1 MKSTLCLTISTI
13 LHFRAFLPVQLLTMT
28 NKLLYLS
35 ITAAGLEE
43 NCRWNIQ
50 TIFLK
55 LLLSTLFLEFGKSL
69 LIEEGCF
76 WSLHSFPTRRSSDL
90 GCFWSLQKHP
100 VKSFTV
106 LQLELVLS
114 AGWDKSTCSQCS
126 FPFSRNSQGKMSVP
140 YIKQNTSLFT
150 LTGMCHVTLC
160 EMV

>member
-76 WSLHSFPTRRSSDL
+76 WSLH
-90 GCFWSLQKHP
+90 KHP